1 MKEFQAENAK
11 RNQGFFT
18 TIGPEEILTM
28 LTQKMADKN
37 QEFTVSEKEWK
48 LNFQIK

>member
-18 TIGPEEILTM
+18 TIGPEEILSM
-28 LTQKMADKN
+28 LTQKMTEQS
-37 QEFTVSEKEWK
+37 QEFIVSEKEWK
-48 LNFQIK
+48 LNFKIT